1 MGTFCWER
9 QLGCYVW
16 SHLDS
21 GPHMASFTPKP
32 LSTLGDSFNG
42 LTYPPCFMSTCR
54 MSGRGGYT

>member
-1 MGTFCWER
+1 MGAFCWER

-21 GPHMASFTPKP
+21 GPHVASFTPKP

-42 LTYPPCFMSTCR
+42 LTYPPRFMNTCR
-54 MSGRGGYT
+54 MSG